1 MLSAILVLLGIAV
14 AIWYFARQQAQSIV
28 TLTQEDVI
36 INNGSVST
44 DESASTP
51 PEVAAEKAF
60 IQAQQDALAEAQTK
74 AQAALTEA
82 KAVVESVEAPKPA
95 KKKRRYYPKKK

>member
-60 IQAQQDALAEAQTK
+60 IQAQQDAL
-74 AQAALTEA
+74 TEA
-82 KAVVESVEAPKPA
+82 KAAVESVEAPKPA

>member
-14 AIWYFARQQAQSIV
+14 AIWYFARKQAQSIV
-28 TLTQEDVI
+28 TLTQEDII

-44 DESASTP
+44 DESASTL

-60 IQAQQDALAEAQTK
+60 IQAQQDALAEAQVK
-74 AQAALTEA
+74 AQDALTEA
-82 KAVVESVEAPKPA
+82 KVSVESVEAPKPV

>member
-14 AIWYFARQQAQSIV
+14 AIWYFARQQTQSIV

-60 IQAQQDALAEAQTK
+60 IQAQQDAL
-74 AQAALTEA
+74 TEA
-82 KAVVESVEAPKPA
+82 KAAVESVEAPKPA

>member
-14 AIWYFARQQAQSIV
+14 AIWYFARKQAQSIV

-51 PEVAAEKAF
+51 PEIAAEKAF
-60 IQAQQDALAEAQTK
+60 IQAQQDALAEAQ
-74 AQAALTEA
+74 A
-82 KAVVESVEAPKPA
+82 KAAAEVKSSIVETPAVEVKP

>member
-14 AIWYFARQQAQSIV
+14 AIWYFARKQAQSIV

-60 IQAQQDALAEAQTK
+60 IQAQQDALAEAQAK
-74 AQAALTEA
+74 AAAEVKSSTVETPAVEA
-82 KAVVESVEAPKPA
+82 KP